1 MPAEI
6 LSAKALESRL
16 KEASRRAVE
25 RNTRVEI
32 SDGNNLLLVVR
43 PSGGASW
50 VLKYRMHG
58 KRNMHALGP
67 WPTVGLGH
75 ARKLADVARRKVADG
90 IDPVEAKREARAEAT
105 KKEGGDTVLDLMDA
119 WLEKMTVAAVYEGNI
134 RAAFHRNVLPEIGA
148 RRVAEITRQDII
160 KLLRPIESR
169 GSLVTLRKVRM
180 WMRQMF
186 EFELGKEHPAIAANP
201 VPIGR
206 LTAFKAAEKGHFA
219 AITNVA
225 DVPALMQA
233 IHNWVRPLP
242 RMALLMSAHTFQR
255 PSEVRESSWSE
266 FDLDAAKWII
276 PAERTKMRQEHWVPL
291 SPQMIALLRQHQ
303 GVVGDHGL
311 LFPSRIDGKPLSEMT
326 INKALKSMG
335 YHGRH
340 TTHGFRAMARTILDE
355 HLKVDVRFIE
365 KQLSHEIDRA
375 LGGAYNRSGYWDG
388 RVKTMAI
395 WSDWLDAQL
404 AQRSSR

>member
-1 MPAEI
+1 MPSEI
-6 LSAKALESRL
+6 LSAKALESKL

-25 RNTRVEI
+25 RNTRIEI

-43 PSGGASW
+43 PNGGASW
-50 VLKYRMHG
+50 VLKYRLHG
-58 KRNMHALGP
+58 KRNMHALGA
-67 WPTVGLGH
+67 WPTIGLSH

-90 IDPVEAKREARAEAT
+90 VDPVEAKREARVEAARKT
-105 KKEGGDTVLDLMDA
+105 EGDTVLHLMDQ

-134 RAAFHRNVLPEIGA
+134 RAAMHSNVLPEIGA
-148 RRVAEITRQDII
+148 MRVADVKRTDVLKI
-160 KLLRPIESR
+160 LRKIEAR

-180 WMRQMF
+180 WTRQMF
-186 EFELGKEHPAIAANP
+186 EFELGKERPGIDSNP
-201 VPIGR
+201 VPSGR

-225 DVPALMQA
+225 DVPALMRA
-233 IHNWVRPLP
+233 IHGWVRPLP

-255 PSEVRESSWSE
+255 PSEVREAAWNE
-266 FDLDAAKWII
+266 FDLAASRWVI

-291 SPQMIALLRQHQ
+291 SKQMVALLQRHQ
-303 GVVGDHGL
+303 GLVGNHGL

-335 YHGRH
+335 YHERH

-375 LGGAYNRSGYWDG
+375 LGGAYNRAQYWDD
-388 RVKTMAI
+388 RVKMMAA
-395 WSDWLDAQL
+395 WSSWLDAQ
-404 AQRSSR
+404 SSDR